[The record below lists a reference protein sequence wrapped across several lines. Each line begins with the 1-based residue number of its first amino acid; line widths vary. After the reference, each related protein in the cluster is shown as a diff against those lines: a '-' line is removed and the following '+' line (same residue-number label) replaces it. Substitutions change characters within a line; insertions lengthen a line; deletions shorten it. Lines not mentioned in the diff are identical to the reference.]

1 MQIRTGKVP
10 KARQLSRL
18 TCELGRTGQLHLQWM
33 THYLQNGR
41 NAAFTCRHFG
51 ISRQTF
57 YRWWRRYDPHN
68 LATLEDRS
76 HRPHHLRQ
84 PTWTARGADAVLAA
98 RREYPRWGKDKLVV
112 LLRRQGLRLS
122 TSMVGRILRNLKRRG
137 VLVEAPSAILP
148 RRRRKLR
155 GRPRAR
161 RKPRFW
167 PIRKPGDLV
176 QLDTKELRP
185 ARGVVLKHFSA
196 RDMVSRWD
204 VVEVHERATSL
215 AAAHFL
221 DSLINR
227 MPFPIAALQVDGG
240 SEFAAE
246 FELACQQRGL
256 PLFVLPPRSPRLN
269 GQVERAHRTHHEEF
283 YQVIP
288 HGWSLAHLNPQLR
301 RWEHIYNTVRPHQA
315 LGYRTPLEF
324 LERWKSQSQKA
335 ECH

>member
-1 MQIRTGKVP
+1 MQIHVGGIP
-10 KARQLSRL
+10 KARELSRFGR
-18 TCELGRTGQLHLQWM
+18 ELSRTGQLRLVWM
-33 THYLQNGR
+33 SHYFRYGR

-57 YRWWRRYDPHN
+57 YRWWRRYDPLN
-68 LATLEDRS
+68 LSTLEDRS
-76 HRPHHLRQ
+76 HRPHRRRQ
-84 PTWTARGADAVLAA
+84 PTWTASQREAVRAL

-112 LLRRQGLRLS
+112 LLRRKNLPLS
-122 TSMVGRILRNLKRRG
+122 TSMVGRILSDLKRRG
-137 VLVEAPSAILP
+137 VLVEAASKIPT
-148 RRRRKLR
+148 RRRKMR
-155 GRPRAR
+155 GRPWAR

-167 PIRKPGDLV
+167 PIRQPGDLV
-176 QLDTKELRP
+176 QVDTKEVRP

-196 RDMVSRWD
+196 RDMISRWD
-204 VVEVHERATSL
+204 VLEVHERATSL

-221 DSLINR
+221 DTLVDR

-246 FELACQQRGL
+246 FETACQQRGL
-256 PLFVLPPRSPRLN
+256 PLFVLPPRSPKLN
-269 GQVERAHRTHHEEF
+269 GQVERSHRTHHEEF

-288 HGWSLAHLNPQLR
+288 HNWNIAQLNPQLR

-315 LGYRTPLEF
+315 LRYLTPLEF
-324 LERWKSQSQKA
+324 LERWKSQQKKA

>member
-1 MQIRTGKVP
+1 MQIRRGRKP
-10 KARQLSRL
+10 KARELSRFG
-18 TCELGRTGQLHLQWM
+18 CELSRTGQLRLTWM
-33 THYLQNGR
+33 SHYLRRGR

-68 LATLEDRS
+68 LTSLEDRS
-76 HRPHHLRQ
+76 HRPRRRRQ
-84 PTWTARGADAVLAA
+84 PTWTVAQSQAVFAL

-112 LLRRQGLRLS
+112 LLRRKNLLLS
-122 TSMVGRILRNLKRRG
+122 TSMVGRILSDLKRRG
-137 VLVEAPSAILP
+137 VLVESLSKVPTH
-148 RRRRKLR
+148 RRKMR
-155 GRPRAR
+155 GRPWAR

-167 PIRKPGDLV
+167 PIRRPGDLV
-176 QLDTKELRP
+176 QLDTKEVRP

-204 VVEVHERATSL
+204 VLEVHERATSL

-221 DSLINR
+221 DALVDR
-227 MPFPIAALQVDGG
+227 MPFRIAAVQVDGG

-246 FELACQQRGL
+246 FEWACQQRNL
-256 PLFVLPPRSPRLN
+256 PLFVLPPRSPKLY
-269 GQVERAHRTHHEEF
+269 GHVERSHRTHHEEF

-288 HGWSLAHLNPQLR
+288 EHWYVAQLNPQLR

-315 LGYRTPLEF
+315 LRYLTPLEF
-324 LERWKSQSQKA
+324 LQRCKTHKKKA

>member
-1 MQIRTGKVP
+1 MQIRWGRVP
-10 KARQLSRL
+10 QACQLARLRPELSQ
-18 TCELGRTGQLHLQWM
+18 EGQLRLSWM
-33 THYLQNGR
+33 SHYMRCGR

-68 LATLEDRS
+68 LATLEGHS
-76 HRPHHLRQ
+76 HRPQHCRQ
-84 PTWTARGADAVLAA
+84 PTWSSAQAQAVLTL
-98 RREYPRWGKDKLVV
+98 RREYPRWGKDKLAV
-112 LLRRQGLRLS
+112 LLGRQSLHLS
-122 TSMVGRILRNLKRRG
+122 TSMVGRILNHLKRRG
-137 VLVEAPSAILP
+137 ILVEAPSLAVPTRL
-148 RRRRKLR
+148 RKMR
-155 GRPRAR
+155 GRPWAR

-167 PIRKPGDLV
+167 PIGKPGDLV

-185 ARGVVLKHFSA
+185 SRGVVLKHFSA

-204 VVEVHERATSL
+204 VLEVHQRATSL

-221 DSLINR
+221 DTLIER
-227 MPFPIAALQVDGG
+227 MPFRIAALQVDGG

-256 PLFVLPPRSPRLN
+256 PLFVLPPRSPKLN

-288 HGWSLAHLNPQLR
+288 ERWNVDSLNPQLR

-324 LERWKSQSQKA
+324 LEHRKSQSRKA

>member
-1 MQIRTGKVP
+1 MQIHGRRVP
-10 KARQLSRL
+10 KARELSRFG
-18 TCELGRTGQLHLQWM
+18 CELSRSGQLRLDWM
-33 THYLQNGR
+33 SYYLRHGR

-57 YRWWRRYDPHN
+57 YRWWHRYDPHN
-68 LATLEDRS
+68 LSTLEERS
-76 HRPHHLRQ
+76 HRPHRRRQ
-84 PTWTARGADAVLAA
+84 PTWTASQSEAVLEL

-112 LLRRQGLRLS
+112 LLRRKNLPLS
-122 TSMVGRILRNLKRRG
+122 TSMVGRILSDLKRRG
-137 VLVEAPSAILP
+137 VLLESSGKVLT
-148 RRRRKLR
+148 RRRKMR
-155 GRPRAR
+155 GRPWAR

-167 PIRKPGDLV
+167 PIQQPGDLV
-176 QLDTKELRP
+176 QLDTKEVRP

-196 RDMVSRWD
+196 RDMVTRWD
-204 VVEVHERATSL
+204 VLEVHERATSL

-221 DSLINR
+221 DTLVDR

-246 FELACQQRGL
+246 FETACQQRNL
-256 PLFVLPPRSPRLN
+256 PLFVLPPRSPKLN
-269 GQVERAHRTHHEEF
+269 GQVERSHRTHHEEF

-288 HGWSLAHLNPQLR
+288 QSWKVAQLNPQLR

-315 LGYRTPLEF
+315 LRYLTPLQF
-324 LERWKSQSQKA
+324 LERWKSQQKKA

>member
-1 MQIRTGKVP
+1 MQIRWGKLP
-10 KARQLSRL
+10 QARELSRL
-18 TCELGRTGQLHLQWM
+18 GCALSRSGQLRLQWM
-33 THYLQNGR
+33 THYLQQGR
-41 NAAFTCRHFG
+41 KAAFTCRHFG

-68 LATLEDRS
+68 LTTLEDHS
-76 HRPHHLRQ
+76 HRAQRLRQ
-84 PTWTARGADAVLAA
+84 PTWTIAEAQAVLAL

-122 TSMVGRILRNLKRRG
+122 TSMVGRILRDLKRRG
-137 VLVEAPSAILP
+137 VLIEALRAAVGSRK
-148 RRRRKLR
+148 RRMR
-155 GRPRAR
+155 GRPWAR

-167 PIRKPGDLV
+167 PIGRPGDLV
-176 QLDTKELRP
+176 QLDTKEVRP

-196 RDMVSRWD
+196 RDMISRWD
-204 VVEVHERATSL
+204 VIEVHERATSL

-221 DSLINR
+221 DTLIDR
-227 MPFPIAALQVDGG
+227 MPFPIAAVQVDGG

-246 FELACQQRGL
+246 FETACQQRNL
-256 PLFVLPPRSPRLN
+256 PLFVLPPRSPKLN

-288 HGWSLAHLNPQLR
+288 DRWTVAELTPKLR
-301 RWEHIYNTVRPHQA
+301 RWEQIYNTVRPHQA

-324 LERWKSQSQKA
+324 LERWKSQQKKA

>member
-1 MQIRTGKVP
+1 
-10 KARQLSRL
+10 
-18 TCELGRTGQLHLQWM
+18 LQWI
-33 THYLQNGR
+33 THYLHHGR
-41 NAAFTCRHFG
+41 NAAFTCRRFG

-68 LATLEDRS
+68 LRTLEDRS
-76 HRPHHLRQ
+76 HRPQRVRQ
-84 PTWTARGADAVLAA
+84 HTWTAAQAEAVLAA

-112 LLRRQGLRLS
+112 LLRRQGQQLC
-122 TSMVGRILRNLKRRG
+122 TSMVGRILGALKRRG
-137 VLVEAPSAILP
+137 VLLEAPRAVAAA
-148 RRRRKLR
+148 RRRKMR
-155 GRPRAR
+155 ARPWAR
-161 RKPRFW
+161 RKPPFW
-167 PIRKPGDLV
+167 PIRRPGDLV

-185 ARGVVLKHFSA
+185 VRGVVLKHFSA

-204 VVEVHERATSL
+204 VLEVHERATSL

-221 DSLINR
+221 DALLDR

-256 PLFVLPPRSPRLN
+256 PLFVLPPRSPKLN
-269 GQVERAHRTHHEEF
+269 GQVERSHRTHHEEF

-288 HGWSLAHLNPQLR
+288 DRWDVRSLNLQLR
-301 RWEHIYNTVRPHQA
+301 RWEQIYNTVRPHQA
-315 LGYRTPLEF
+315 LSYLTPLEF
-324 LERWKSQSQKA
+324 LARCKSQPRKV